1 MRRVRQLEIRLES
14 VRQRNR
20 KKKKNGQTL
29 KRDKWTER
37 DHEIRY
43 YRDK

>member
-1 MRRVRQLEIRLES
+1 MKRVRQLEIRLES

-20 KKKKNGQTL
+20 KKKNGQTL